1 MPTVEFL
8 PLDSRTTNV
17 KTFDCGKEAI
27 NVYLRRYAAKNMALN
42 LNRTFVLP
50 FTTEDST
57 TGGGSARPQ
66 VAAYY
71 TLAHQ
76 TLVREEL
83 PDSSHL
89 PRYPVPV
96 ILLAQLGID
105 QRFQRQG
112 LGAKT
117 LVHALRHAY
126 QIASNPKGLPAMGV
140 VLDVLDNDAL
150 AFYQSFD
157 FFLPLTDNPMKVFVP
172 MASLETL

>member
-1 MPTVEFL
+1 MPIVEFSSVDL
-8 PLDSRTTNV
+8 RTINV
-17 KTFDCGKEAI
+17 KTFDCGKQAI
-27 NVYLRRYAAKNMALN
+27 NVYLRRYAAKNLALN

-50 FTTEDST
+50 YSTEDST
-57 TGGGSARPQ
+57 TVASSEKPE

-83 PDSSHL
+83 PDPSRL
-89 PRYPVPV
+89 PRYPIPV

-105 QRFQRQG
+105 QRFHRQG

-117 LVHALRHAY
+117 LVYALRHAY

-140 VLDVLDNDAL
+140 VLDVLDHDAL

-157 FFLPLTDNPMKVFVP
+157 FFLPLTDKPMKLFVP
-172 MASLETL
+172 MASLAAL

>member
-1 MPTVEFL
+1 MPIVEFL
-8 PLDSRTTNV
+8 PLDTRTINV
-17 KTFDCGKEAI
+17 KTFDCGKESV
-27 NVYLRRYAAKNMALN
+27 NLYLRRYAAKNMALN

-50 FTTEDST
+50 YTTEDTSEE
-57 TGGGSARPQ
+57 PE

-83 PDSSHL
+83 PDPSRL

-105 QRFQRQG
+105 QRLHRQG

-140 VLDVLDNDAL
+140 VLDVLDQEAL
-150 AFYQSFD
+150 ALYQSFD
-157 FFLPLTDNPMKVFVP
+157 FFLPLTDNPVKLFVP

>member
-1 MPTVEFL
+1 MPSAEFL
-8 PLDSRTTNV
+8 PLDPRAINV
-17 KTFDCGKEAI
+17 KTLDCGKEAI

-50 FTTEDST
+50 YLTEDST
-57 TGGGSARPQ
+57 TQESSEKPE

-71 TLAHQ
+71 TLAHK

-83 PDSSHL
+83 PDPSRL

-96 ILLAQLGID
+96 ILLAQLGIN
-105 QRFQRQG
+105 QRFHRQG

-140 VLDVLDNDAL
+140 VLDVLDHDAL

-157 FFLPLTDNPMKVFVP
+157 FFLPLTDNPMKLFVP
-172 MASLETL
+172 IASLETL

>member
-1 MPTVEFL
+1 M
-8 PLDSRTTNV
+8 
-17 KTFDCGKEAI
+17 
-27 NVYLRRYAAKNMALN
+27 YLRRYAAKNMALN

-50 FTTEDST
+50 CSTENRT
-57 TGGGSARPQ
+57 TGDSSEKPE

-83 PDSSHL
+83 PDSSRL
-89 PRYPVPV
+89 PRYPVAI

-105 QRFQRQG
+105 QRFHHQG

-117 LVHALRHAY
+117 LAHALRHAY
-126 QIASNPKGLPAMGV
+126 QIASNPKGLPALGV
-140 VLDVLDNDAL
+140 ILDVLDHDAP

-157 FFLPLTDNPMKVFVP
+157 FFLPLTDNPMKLFVP

>member
-1 MPTVEFL
+1 MPTTEFL
-8 PLDSRTTNV
+8 PLDPSAFNV
-17 KTFDCGKEAI
+17 KSFDCGKDAI
-27 NVYLRRYAAKNMALN
+27 NTYLRRYAAKNMALN

-50 FTTEDST
+50 YIPEALVPKE
-57 TGGGSARPQ
+57 GSEKFH

-83 PDSSHL
+83 PDSSRL

-96 ILLAQLGID
+96 ILLAQLGVD
-105 QRFQRQG
+105 RRFHRQG

-126 QIASNPKGLPAMGV
+126 QIASNPKGIPALGI
-140 VLDVLDNDAL
+140 VLDVLDKEAL
-150 AFYQSFD
+150 AFYRSFD
-157 FFLPLTDNPMKVFVP
+157 FFLSLTDNPMKLFVP

>member
-8 PLDSRTTNV
+8 LLDPRAINV
-17 KTFDCGKEAI
+17 KTFDCGKKSI

-42 LNRTFVLP
+42 LSRTLVLP
-50 FTTEDST
+50 YTAEDNSEK
-57 TGGGSARPQ
+57 PQ

-76 TLVREEL
+76 TLIREEL
-83 PDSSHL
+83 PDPSRL

-105 QRFQRQG
+105 QRFHRQG
-112 LGAKT
+112 LGGKT
-117 LVHALRHAY
+117 LIHALRHAY
-126 QIASNPKGLPAMGV
+126 QIASNPTGLPAMGV
-140 VLDVLDNDAL
+140 VLDVLDQDAL
-150 AFYQSFD
+150 AFYQSFG
-157 FFLPLTDNPMKVFVP
+157 FFLPLTNNPMKLFVP

>member
-1 MPTVEFL
+1 MPTTEFL
-8 PLDSRTTNV
+8 PLDPTAINV
-17 KTFDCGKEAI
+17 KSFDCGKDAI
-27 NVYLRRYAAKNMALN
+27 NIYLRRYAAKNMALN

-50 FTTEDST
+50 YTSEES
-57 TGGGSARPQ
+57 SEKSH

-83 PDSSHL
+83 PDLSRL

-105 QRFQRQG
+105 RRFHRQG

-126 QIASNPKGLPAMGV
+126 QIASNPNGIPALGI
-140 VLDVLDNDAL
+140 VLDVLDQEAL
-150 AFYQSFD
+150 AFYRSFD
-157 FFLPLTDNPMKVFVP
+157 FFLPLTDNPMKLFVP
-172 MASLETL
+172 MGSLETL

>member
-1 MPTVEFL
+1 MPTTEFL
-8 PLDSRTTNV
+8 PLDPSAINV
-17 KTFDCGKEAI
+17 KSFDCGKDAI
-27 NVYLRRYAAKNMALN
+27 NTYLRRYAAKNMALN

-50 FTTEDST
+50 YIPKALAPKKKSH
-57 TGGGSARPQ
+57 

-83 PDSSHL
+83 PDPSRL
-89 PRYPVPV
+89 PRYAVPV

-105 QRFQRQG
+105 RRFHRQG

-126 QIASNPKGLPAMGV
+126 QIASNPNGIAALGI
-140 VLDVLDNDAL
+140 VLDVLDQDAL
-150 AFYQSFD
+150 AFYRSFD
-157 FFLPLTDNPMKVFVP
+157 FFLPLTDNPMKLFVP

>member
-1 MPTVEFL
+1 MPTTEFL
-8 PLDSRTTNV
+8 PLDPRAINV
-17 KTFDCGKEAI
+17 KSFDCGKDAI
-27 NVYLRRYAAKNMALN
+27 NTYLRRYAAKNMVLN

-50 FTTEDST
+50 YTPKAY
-57 TGGGSARPQ
+57 TGKEGPEKSH

-83 PDSSHL
+83 PDPSRL
-89 PRYPVPV
+89 PHYPVPV

-105 QRFQRQG
+105 RRFHRQG

-126 QIASNPKGLPAMGV
+126 QIANNPNGIPALGI
-140 VLDVLDNDAL
+140 VLDVLDQDAL

-157 FFLPLTDNPMKVFVP
+157 FFSSLTDNPMKLFVP
-172 MASLETL
+172 MRSLETL

>member
-1 MPTVEFL
+1 MPTAEFL
-8 PLDSRTTNV
+8 PLDPRTVNV
-17 KTFDCGKEAI
+17 RTFDCGKEAI

-50 FTTEDST
+50 YTADDST
-57 TGGGSARPQ
+57 EKPQ

-76 TLVREEL
+76 TLVREAL
-83 PDSSHL
+83 PDPSRL

-105 QRFQRQG
+105 RRVHRQG

-117 LVHALRHAY
+117 LVTALRHAY
-126 QIASNPKGLPAMGV
+126 QIASNPKGLRAMGV
-140 VLDVLDNDAL
+140 VLDVLDHDAL

-157 FFLPLTDNPMKVFVP
+157 FFLPLTDNPMKLFVP
-172 MASLETL
+172 IASLETL

>member
-1 MPTVEFL
+1 MPTAEFL
-8 PLDSRTTNV
+8 PLDPSEINV
-17 KTFDCGKEAI
+17 KSFDCGKDAI
-27 NVYLRRYAAKNMALN
+27 NTYLRRYAAKNMALN

-50 FTTEDST
+50 YSPDE
-57 TGGGSARPQ
+57 GSEKSH

-76 TLVREEL
+76 ALVREEL
-83 PDSSHL
+83 PDPSRL

-96 ILLAQLGID
+96 ILLAQLGVD
-105 QRFQRQG
+105 HRFHRQG

-126 QIASNPKGLPAMGV
+126 QIASNPNGLPAMGV
-140 VLDVLDNDAL
+140 VLDVFDQDAL
-150 AFYQSFD
+150 GFYQSFE
-157 FFLPLTDNPMKVFVP
+157 FFLPLTVNSMKLFVP

>member
-1 MPTVEFL
+1 MPTTEFL
-8 PLDSRTTNV
+8 PLDPSAINV
-17 KTFDCGKEAI
+17 RSFDCGKDAI
-27 NVYLRRYAAKNMALN
+27 NTYLRRYAAKNMALN

-50 FTTEDST
+50 YTAEEDS
-57 TGGGSARPQ
+57 GKSH

-83 PDSSHL
+83 PDPSRL

-96 ILLAQLGID
+96 FLLAQLGID
-105 QRFQRQG
+105 RRFHRQG

-126 QIASNPKGLPAMGV
+126 QIASNPNGIPSLGI
-140 VLDVLDNDAL
+140 VLDVLDQQAL
-150 AFYQSFD
+150 AFYRSFE
-157 FFLPLTDNPMKVFVP
+157 FFLPLTDNPMKLFVP

>member
-8 PLDSRTTNV
+8 PLDPRTINV
-17 KTFDCGKEAI
+17 RTFDCGKEAI

-50 FTTEDST
+50 YTTEDS
-57 TGGGSARPQ
+57 SEKLQ

-83 PDSSHL
+83 PDPSRL

-105 QRFQRQG
+105 QRFRRQG

-117 LVHALRHAY
+117 LVYALRHAY
-126 QIASNPKGLPAMGV
+126 QIANNPKGLPAMGV
-140 VLDVLDNDAL
+140 VLDVLDHDAL
-150 AFYQSFD
+150 AFYQSFE
-157 FFLPLTDNPMKVFVP
+157 FFLPLTDNPMKLFVP

>member
-1 MPTVEFL
+1 MPTVDFL
-8 PLDSRTTNV
+8 PLDPRSIDV

-50 FTTEDST
+50 YT
-57 TGGGSARPQ
+57 TGDTPEKPE

-83 PDSSHL
+83 PDPSRL

-96 ILLAQLGID
+96 ILLAQLGIE
-105 QRFQRQG
+105 QRFHRQG

-157 FFLPLTDNPMKVFVP
+157 FFLPLTDNPMKLFVP

>member
-8 PLDSRTTNV
+8 PLDPRTINV
-17 KTFDCGKEAI
+17 RTFDCGKDAI

-50 FTTEDST
+50 YTTEDS
-57 TGGGSARPQ
+57 SDKPQ

-83 PDSSHL
+83 PDPSRL

-105 QRFQRQG
+105 QRFRGQG

-117 LVHALRHAY
+117 LVYALRHAY

-140 VLDVLDNDAL
+140 VLDVLDHDAL
-150 AFYQSFD
+150 AFYQSFE
-157 FFLPLTDNPMKVFVP
+157 FFLPLTDNPMKLFVP

>member
-1 MPTVEFL
+1 MPSVEFL
-8 PLDSRTTNV
+8 PLDPRTINV
-17 KTFDCGKEAI
+17 RTFDCGKEAI
-27 NVYLRRYAAKNMALN
+27 NVYLRRYAAKNTALN

-50 FTTEDST
+50 YSTEDS
-57 TGGGSARPQ
+57 SEKAQ

-83 PDSSHL
+83 PDPSRL

-105 QRFQRQG
+105 QRFHRQG

-117 LVHALRHAY
+117 LVYALRHAY
-126 QIASNPKGLPAMGV
+126 QIANNPRGLPAMGV
-140 VLDVLDNDAL
+140 VLDVLDQDAL

-157 FFLPLTDNPMKVFVP
+157 FFLPLTDNPMKLFVP

>member
-8 PLDSRTTNV
+8 PLDPRAINV

-50 FTTEDST
+50 FTTGDS
-57 TGGGSARPQ
+57 SAKRQ

-76 TLVREEL
+76 TLVREAL
-83 PDSSHL
+83 PDPARL

-105 QRFQRQG
+105 QRFHRQG

-126 QIASNPKGLPAMGV
+126 QIASHPKGLPAMGV

-150 AFYQSFD
+150 SFYQSFD
-157 FFLPLTDNPMKVFVP
+157 FFLPLTANPMKLFVP
-172 MASLETL
+172 MASLQTL